1 MHKMKNMH
9 MRSSGIEEHAY
20 AFPEIEVHAYA
31 VSSLLAKNSKRVS
44 TFMNVFARY
53 IQDARLCIN

>member
-1 MHKMKNMH
+1 MHKLKNMH
-9 MRSSGIEEHAY
+9 MRSSEIEEHAY
-20 AFPEIEVHAYA
+20 AFPEIEEHAYT
-31 VSSLLAKNSKRVS
+31 VSSLMERNFQRVS